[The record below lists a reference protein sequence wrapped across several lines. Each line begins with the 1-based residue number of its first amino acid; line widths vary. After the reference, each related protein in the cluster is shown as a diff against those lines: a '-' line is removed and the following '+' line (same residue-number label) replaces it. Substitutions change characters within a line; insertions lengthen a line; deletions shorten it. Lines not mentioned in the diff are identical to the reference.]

1 MEEPQSFKLTP
12 KQSEALDLA
21 ICDTVKNLML
31 YGGSRSGKT
40 FFLVWAIFMRAVL
53 CPDSRHCILRLRF
66 KHAKRAIWLDTIPK
80 VLKLCFPGLNAKPN
94 KTDFYYKLPNG
105 SEVWVGG
112 LDDSDRVE
120 AILGNEYS
128 TMYFNECSQLDFS
141 SISMA
146 RTRLAQKNSLI
157 KKAYYDQNPP
167 PKSHFSYWLFERKI
181 HPKDDE
187 PLENPDEYASLLM
200 NPIDNMD
207 NIDEEYL
214 ELLGK
219 MSEVD
224 RARFLRGEYQDE
236 SDGMVYYAFRRDLH
250 VQPTEKKPG
259 TIYVFMDFNVNP
271 MTAVLAQDIDDKLV
285 CIDEV
290 FLPNSDTPRMCI
302 ELVRR
307 GYSGLEVIPD
317 STARNRKT
325 SGQTD
330 FDILKGHGFKV
341 ASTYN
346 PAVKD
351 RVNNVNRLF
360 GENNII
366 IDPKCKKL
374 INDLER
380 VMWKDNK
387 LDQKSDPMLT
397 HISDALGYGCHKLK
411 PYFKMDLTPRSGS
424 R

>member
-1 MEEPQSFKLTP
+1 MKEQPSFKLTDR
-12 KQSEALDLA
+12 QSQALNLLISDA
-21 ICDTVKNLML
+21 KNIML

-40 FFLVWAIFMRAVL
+40 FLIVWAIFQRAVN
-53 CPDSRHCILRLRF
+53 CPGSRHCILRLRF
-66 KHAKRAIWLDTIPK
+66 KHAKRSIWLDTIPK
-80 VLKLCFPGLNAKPN
+80 VLKICFPDLPVKPN
-94 KTDFYYKLPNG
+94 KTDFYYTLPNG

-112 LDDSDRVE
+112 LDDADRVE

-128 TMYFNECSQLDFS
+128 TMYYNECSQLDFS
-141 SISMA
+141 SINMA
-146 RTRLAQKNSLI
+146 RTRLAQRNSLV
-157 KKAYYDQNPP
+157 KKSYYDQNPP
-167 PKSHFSYWLFERKI
+167 AKSHWSYWLFERQI
-181 HPKDDE
+181 HPIDDE
-187 PLENPDEYASLLM
+187 PLQDPENYVSLLM
-200 NPIDNMD
+200 NPEDNIE

-214 ELLGK
+214 ELLSK
-219 MSEVD
+219 MSEAD
-224 RARFLRGEYQDE
+224 RNRFLRGEYSDE
-236 SDGMVYYAFRRDLH
+236 SDGLVYYAFKRDHH
-250 VQPTEKKPG
+250 VKKTEKKPG
-259 TIYVFMDFNVNP
+259 TIYVGMDFNVNP
-271 MTAVLAQDIDDKLV
+271 MTAVLLQDIDDCIV

-302 ELVRR
+302 ELKRR
-307 GYSGLEVIPD
+307 GYSGLEIIPD

-330 FDILKGHGFKV
+330 FDILKSHGFKIM
-341 ASTYN
+341 STYN

-360 GENNII
+360 GQNKII

-387 LDQKSDPMLT
+387 LDQKTDSLLT

-411 PYFKMDLTPRSGS
+411 PYFKMDLKPRTGK